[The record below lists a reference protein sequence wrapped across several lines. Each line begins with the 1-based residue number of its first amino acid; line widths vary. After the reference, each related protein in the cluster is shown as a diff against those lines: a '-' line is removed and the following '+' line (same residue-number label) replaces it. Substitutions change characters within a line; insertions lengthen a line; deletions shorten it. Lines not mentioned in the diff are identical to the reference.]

1 MVALKSLSNFRRT
14 LEMLLINCE
23 ISLQLNCSKDR
34 FLVPGFLANQVSE
47 LKINDAKLYVSLV
60 NLETQD
66 NVR

>member
-1 MVALKSLSNFRRT
+1 MVALKCLSNFWRT

-23 ISLQLNCSKDR
+23 ISLQLKWCKDR

-47 LKINDAKLYVSLV
+47 LKINDAKLYVSPV

>member
-1 MVALKSLSNFRRT
+1 
-14 LEMLLINCE
+14 MLLINCE
-23 ISLQLNCSKDR
+23 ISLQLKWCKDR